1 MITQLWTSQIVL
13 ITELQKESEN
23 AIEWF
28 RSNKMIVN
36 SFILVYYN

>member
-28 RSNKMIVN
+28 RSNKMTVN
-36 SFILVYYN
+36 PYILVYDN